1 MTVNVALGT
10 NDKDQ
15 QIQALMMIGNVQ
27 KEMLQAGKMNMVDDS
42 KLYNTV
48 KKLVEATGFRH
59 VEYFFKDPSM
69 EPPPQPPPPDPQAQ
83 AAMMIAQAEVKK
95 AETAQMEVQLKQ
107 QIAQQDFAIE
117 RMKLENERMKLQ
129 LEAEKA
135 GLQGLQMNRKLDDNK
150 EIQTS
155 KLVLEAA
162 KVGNDAVQK
171 VEDRQQKAREAQ
183 AARNHDIIRDTM
195 QSGEDE
201 SY

>member
-1 MTVNVALGT
+1 
-10 NDKDQ
+10 
-15 QIQALMMIGNVQ
+15 
-27 KEMLQAGKMNMVDDS
+27 
-42 KLYNTV
+42 
-48 KKLVEATGFRH
+48 
-59 VEYFFKDPSM
+59 M

-83 AAMMIAQAEVKK
+83 AAMTIAQAEMKK

-107 QIAQQDFAIE
+107 MIAQQDFAIE
-117 RMKLENERMKLQ
+117 QMKLENERMKLR